1 MSTNKT
7 KQQRLTKKA
16 KADLKKVKAML
27 NEQIEKFDGSL
38 AEKSRMK
45 NMLTEPGAA
54 TLYLREDNGDVS
66 NVSFDEFSVNHTIE
80 ETLELWESSFN
91 HDTSALGMYF
101 AGFDHLSN
109 RMMEQGLIN
118 EDGSITDAGKLLQ
131 EQDEDDLNEELFRE
145 LESIFENTQ
154 NQLTE
159 QEEEE
164 KKPGLLRRAAG
175 AVGKVVS
182 APFKVLKFF
191 RDKIYGLAE
200 KVVTKSFS
208 LLKAVGERFDIKVI
222 KAFTNGVEA
231 LVGKMKAFCGK
242 NKLLSF
248 MCSVI
253 RTILIAYTVKF
264 AVVALLNAFGFSIGA
279 LLLAN
284 GAGLAGCAAA
294 AVSEN
299 QKLNESVEL
308 CNMAKGAGAAASDI
322 SMKLLKGTIKF
333 LASAD
338 NQGISKGMLRE
349 ALTFIDKYDTLIDD
363 VYRNEASAADN
374 LDRIAAAAKKCSTDG
389 AALVVRAVDLA
400 KSIVSKSIDFG
411 GSAEARQGAAKMF
424 EKMVALGDAAGK
436 GQNLGGLARVLK
448 FREALANTPVGA
460 EEAKEI
466 LGKLTN
472 LGEKLGFT
480 NVGNEE
486 WKRLADMARKA
497 QGGTVGMLA
506 KKAGLEEH
514 SVERF
519 QHLAKIRG

>member
-66 NVSFDEFSVNHTIE
+66 NVSFDEFSANHTIE

-91 HDTSALGMYF
+91 HDANALGMYF

-131 EQDEDDLNEELFRE
+131 EQDEDDLNEELFKE

-191 RDKIYGLAE
+191 RDKIYGFVE
-200 KVVTKSFS
+200 KVFTKSYS
-208 LLKAVGERFDIKVI
+208 LLQAAREKYDIKI
-222 KAFTNGVEA
+222 LNGFVNAVEA
-231 LVGKMKAFCGK
+231 VVEKMKAFCGK
-242 NKLLSF
+242 NKTLSIV
-248 MCSVI
+248 CGVI
-253 RTILIAYTVKF
+253 KGLLIAYTVKF
-264 AVVALLNAFGFSIGA
+264 AVIALANAFSVSIGA

-284 GAGLAGCAAA
+284 GAGLAGCAAGA
-294 AVSEN
+294 LSED
-299 QKLNESVEL
+299 QQ
-308 CNMAKGAGAAASDI
+308 I
-322 SMKLLKGTIKF
+322 
-333 LASAD
+333 
-338 NQGISKGMLRE
+338 
-349 ALTFIDKYDTLIDD
+349 
-363 VYRNEASAADN
+363 NEASAELCN
-374 LDRIAAAAKKCSTDG
+374 
-389 AALVVRAVDLA
+389 
-400 KSIVSKSIDFG
+400 
-411 GSAEARQGAAKMF
+411 AAKMAGKVAS
-424 EKMVALGDAAGK
+424 EASMQLVKGAIKMIASAPSSGVDASVLNDALNFVDKYDAMIGELYRNDENLADNIDKLAKAAKACSSEGSALVTRAIEFVGKTAQMPGEAFKNMGDKLIALGKAAGK
-436 GQNLGGLARVLK
+436 GETLGGLARVLQFK
-448 FREALANTPVGA
+448 DKLQGLPAGA
-460 EEAKEI
+460 EEAKNI
-466 LGKLTN
+466 LGRLTQ
-472 LGEKLGFT
+472 LGKGLGFD
-480 NVGNEE
+480 NVGKEE
-486 WKRLADMARKA
+486 WSRLANMARKA